1 MRLLSSR
8 IARLQSKPKPHY
20 QQENR
25 FRALLSFIASYDKRA
40 TKVMNAEACKAVRQ
54 QLGRSRTD
62 SRLTRPMQLQCNP
75 ICCSA
80 FKMRADSSQ
89 PNLLGPI
96 GPSLIGT
103 PIGH

>member
-62 SRLTRPMQLQCNP
+62 SRLTRPMQLHCNP
-75 ICCSA
+75 IA
-80 FKMRADSSQ
+80 ARQ
-89 PNLLGPI
+89 
-96 GPSLIGT
+96 LIGSELPESILVQELT
-103 PIGH
+103 GAG